1 MGSSMSS
8 SNGVSH
14 ASGFGHTS
22 VHGHG
27 HGLFGQSYS
36 YSHSHGQPQ
45 QFYFD
50 PDMDSPH
57 RRPDC
62 CSTKSELRDK
72 LESLADVTEKIKEV
86 RYYTHPLNTWQTSS
100 RYAFIV
106 LETDSWWWSVDK
118 DDRGV
123 TIQRSKCVE
132 NVRDFCRR
140 QSRSAAGAGSGIE
153 MAKKPSGNISVIELL
168 NRFWMRD
175 RANLEIHFQTNNNGY
190 QHFADIL
197 YDFV

>member
-1 MGSSMSS
+1 MSS

-14 ASGFGHTS
+14 ATGFGHTY
-22 VHGHG
+22 GFG

-36 YSHSHGQPQ
+36 YSHSHSHGHP

-62 CSTKSELRDK
+62 CSTKSELRDT

-86 RYYTHPLNTWQTSS
+86 RYYTHPLNTWQTS

-118 DDRGV
+118 DDRGI
-123 TIQRSKCVE
+123 TIQRSKYVE
-132 NVRDFCRR
+132 NVRDNCRR
-140 QSRSAAGAGSGIE
+140 QPRSAGLTGSGIE
-153 MAKKPSGNISVIELL
+153 MAKNPSCNISVIELL

-175 RANLEIHFQTNNNGY
+175 RVNVEIHFQANNGY